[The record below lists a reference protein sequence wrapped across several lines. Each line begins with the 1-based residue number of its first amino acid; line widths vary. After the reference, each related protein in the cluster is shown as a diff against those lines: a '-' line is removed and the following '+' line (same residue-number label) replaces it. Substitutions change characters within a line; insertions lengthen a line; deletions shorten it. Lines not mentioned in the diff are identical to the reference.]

1 MRRGHVQELLAAY
14 LDGELLPVER
24 REVEEHLPGCR
35 RCREALGRVR
45 RGAELA
51 RELDVES
58 LPAEA
63 EERTWS
69 AIREA
74 IRAEEAREG
83 SRTFRRRT
91 ARWAAAAAAAA
102 VSIAVLAWWS
112 SPRVE
117 VERAQGPPTRLEEVA
132 LTARAERLEGAPLN
146 FVTGSPEEARRWLEA
161 RGLSAAL
168 AVDRPRAERREI
180 ALEGAVDVS
189 RPGLR
194 AAAVSYRIDGHPV
207 LLIAAREE
215 AVPDAPR
222 WGLFGKRVLYRRDGG
237 AKLLTWTNGGKA
249 YTLISDLPELGQ
261 RACLI
266 CHTDAE
272 RRRLVRRLGDEAGV

>member
-14 LDGELLPVER
+14 LDGELPAAER
-24 REVEEHLPGCR
+24 REVERHLPGCR
-35 RCREALGRVR
+35 RCREALQRVR

-51 RELDVES
+51 RELEIES

-63 EERTWS
+63 EARIRS

-74 IRAEEAREG
+74 TRAEEAREG
-83 SRTFRRRT
+83 PTGFRRRT
-91 ARWAAAAAAAA
+91 VRWAAAAAAAA
-102 VSIAVLAWWS
+102 ALLVLLAWWAA
-112 SPRVE
+112 PGVE

-132 LTARAERLEGAPLN
+132 LAARAELLEGAPLDL
-146 FVTGSPEEARRWLEA
+146 VTDSPEEARRWLEA

-168 AVDRPRAERREI
+168 AVERSRAERREI
-180 ALEGAVDVS
+180 ALAGAWEVS

-194 AAAVSYRIDGHPV
+194 AAAVSYRVDGHPV

-215 AVPDAPR
+215 TVPDAPR
-222 WGLFGKRVLYRRDGG
+222 WGVFGKRVLYRRDGG
-237 AKLLTWTNGGKA
+237 AKLLTWTNSGKA
-249 YTLISDLPELGQ
+249 YTLVSDLPELGQ

-266 CHTDAE
+266 CHTDAA